1 MVEEIEFLRKEDA
14 ISKIKGPYANL
25 FRTVKI
31 KRLFYIGL
39 LLELEALLVRGFL
52 IILFV
57 LSAVPVYALDA
68 KITIAPNVPSF
79 ISRTMPEK
87 VVVRLEAKEFV
98 GVLAEGEQYKFWSFN
113 GTVPGPMIRV
123 RLGDTVELHLSNHL
137 SSEFPH
143 SIDIKAVNGPGGGA
157 PVSLVAPGEE
167 RVFRFKTLHPGLYI
181 YRCTSPVPSIA
192 AHIANGMYGLL
203 LVEPK
208 HGFPRVDHE
217 FYIFESE
224 FYAQGSDPSFVFN
237 TKKALPEAV
246 PSPNNSSEKYLPEP
260 QVKKKTIKELEKEME
275 EIKQA
280 IAEKELVV
288 LTKEE
293 KVLQEDSIFEE
304 VRSSMDRSINEAV
317 DSNYVNRDRVLEL
330 SLEKAL
336 NDQPDYVV
344 FNGRQ
349 RSLLGENALRVKVG
363 DKIRIFFG
371 NIGPNGIS
379 SFHINGEVFDQV
391 YLEGAVNGIINKN
404 VQTTLVPSSGATIV
418 EFTIDVPGDYFL
430 IDDRTFRTE
439 KGAIGLITAVGDN
452 NSKVFK
458 SLK

>member
-1 MVEEIEFLRKEDA
+1 
-14 ISKIKGPYANL
+14 
-25 FRTVKI
+25 
-31 KRLFYIGL
+31 L
-39 LLELEALLVRGFL
+39 LLELETLLVRGFW
-52 IILFV
+52 IILFIF
-57 LSAVPVYALDA
+57 SGAPVHALDA
-68 KITIAPNVPSF
+68 KITTAPNVPSF
-79 ISRTMPEK
+79 ISRTMPET
-87 VVVRLEAKEFV
+87 VVVRFEAKEFV
-98 GVLAEGEQYKFWSFN
+98 GFLADRKQYKFWSFN

-123 RLGDTVELHLSNHL
+123 RLGDTVEFHLSNHL

-143 SIDIKAVNGPGGGA
+143 SIDINAVNGPGGGA
-157 PVSLVAPGEE
+157 LVSLVAPGEE

-181 YRCTSPVPSIA
+181 YRCTSPVPSIV

-224 FYAQGSDPSFVFN
+224 FYVKDSDPSFVFN
-237 TKKALPEAV
+237 TTKPLTKDLFLL
-246 PSPNNSSEKYLPEP
+246 NNHSEKYLSRPEIG
-260 QVKKKTIKELEKEME
+260 KKTIEELEKELE

-280 IAEKELVV
+280 TTEKEPVFLK
-288 LTKEE
+288 KEE
-293 KVLQEDSIFEE
+293 KGIEEEIILEE
-304 VRSSMDRSINEAV
+304 VRSSMDKSINEAV
-317 DSNYVNRDRVLEL
+317 DSNYEDRARILEL
-330 SLEKAL
+330 SFEKAL
-336 NDQPDYVV
+336 NDQPDNVV

-349 RSLLGENALRVKVG
+349 RALLGDNALKVNVG
-363 DKIRIFFG
+363 DKVRIFFG

-379 SFHINGEVFDQV
+379 SFHINGEIFDQV

-404 VQTTLVPSSGATIV
+404 VQTTLVPSSGAVIV

-430 IDDRTFRTE
+430 VDDRISRIE